1 MIRVRVP
8 ATSANLGP
16 GFDAVGIALRLHN
29 TLTLE
34 PAAAPEIE
42 IVGEGAGTLPR
53 DPTHLAYRAAAAVV
67 SRAGVSAGSR
77 APKAFRLRQH
87 NRIPLARGLGSSAAA
102 ILGGAAAANALL
114 GDPLDSQALL
124 DLATEMEGHPDNIAP
139 ALLGGLVVCARTAGG
154 VRWMRLTP
162 PRLRGVIAVP
172 DYAVSTDEARRLLPA
187 HVPFADAVFNVT
199 RTALLIAAL
208 CGGRADLL
216 GDATQDRL
224 HQPYRARLIPGLAD
238 VFAAA
243 TRAGAY
249 GAALS
254 GSGPSVLAFGDAPGI
269 GDAMAAVFRD
279 AGAGCRTLDVE
290 IDMEGTV
297 VEARA

>member
-42 IVGEGAGTLPR
+42 ILGEGAGTLPR
-53 DPTHLAYRAAAAVV
+53 DPTHLAYRAAIAVV
-67 SRAGVSAGSR
+67 SRAGLSAGPR
-77 APKAFRLRQH
+77 VPKAFRLRQH

-114 GDPLDSQALL
+114 GGPLDAQALL
-124 DLATEMEGHPDNIAP
+124 DLATDMEGHPDNIAP

-279 AGAGCRTLDVE
+279 AGASCRTLDVE

>member
-1 MIRVRVP
+1 MITVRVP

-42 IVGEGAGTLPR
+42 IVGEGAGALPR

-67 SRAGVSAGSR
+67 VRAGSSAR
-77 APKAFRLRQH
+77 APAPRAFRLRQH

-102 ILGGAAAANALL
+102 VLGGAVAANALL
-114 GDPLDSQALL
+114 GGPLDAQALL
-124 DLATEMEGHPDNIAP
+124 DLATEMEGHPDNVAP
-139 ALLGGLVVCARTAGG
+139 ALLGGLVVCVRTPVG
-154 VRWMRLTP
+154 VRWMRLIP

-172 DYAVSTDEARRLLPA
+172 DYAVSTDDARRLLPA

-199 RTALLIAAL
+199 RTALLVAAL
-208 CGGRADLL
+208 GGDRPDLL
-216 GDATQDRL
+216 SEATQDRL

-238 VFAAA
+238 VVAAA
-243 TRAGAY
+243 RQAGAY

-269 GDAMAAVFRD
+269 GEAMAAAFRA

-290 IDMEGTV
+290 IDTDGTV
-297 VEARA
+297 VEAAA